1 MYEGSAMAEELQ
13 PWNVKLITY
22 RALVGVYVRC
32 FTTVF
37 HRDRRSHT
45 SKDGSSANEGSDER
59 NHSVKKKSKDREQK
73 EPSRW
78 TKERSANDIPP
89 RECEACTLSK
99 RVIYAWAIC

>member
-1 MYEGSAMAEELQ
+1 MAEELQ

-59 NHSVKKKSKDREQK
+59 NHSVKKKSKDRNKKSRRGGQK
-73 EPSRW
+73 KGALMIFLPGN
-78 TKERSANDIPP
+78 A
-89 RECEACTLSK
+89 K
-99 RVIYAWAIC
+99 RVLCQRG